1 VACGA
6 DGVMMEVH
14 AHPDQALC
22 DGEQSET
29 PEMFSRTVKELR
41 AVAEAVGRTV

>member
-1 VACGA
+1 
-6 DGVMMEVH
+6 MMEVH